1 MWKIENKMLSD
12 ISGSPDKM
20 DNKQQLNNRFKNIF
34 SDDFKGK
41 IEQIERI
48 ADDKSKLTG
57 REIYKKLF
65 QDDFADVKS
74 KTNLNG
80 LKEKDKIEDLSYDEK
95 VKKQDKEIADVE
107 NGEKEFDKKILAKQ
121 ATMVK

>member
-41 IEQIERI
+41 IEQI
-48 ADDKSKLTG
+48 
-57 REIYKKLF
+57 
-65 QDDFADVKS
+65 
-74 KTNLNG
+74 
-80 LKEKDKIEDLSYDEK
+80 
-95 VKKQDKEIADVE
+95 
-107 NGEKEFDKKILAKQ
+107 
-121 ATMVK
+121 